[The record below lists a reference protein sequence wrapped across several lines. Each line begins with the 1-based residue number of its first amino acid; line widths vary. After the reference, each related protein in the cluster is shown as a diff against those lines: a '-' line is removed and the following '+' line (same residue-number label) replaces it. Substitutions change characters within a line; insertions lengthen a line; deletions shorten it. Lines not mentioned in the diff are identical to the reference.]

1 MTPAIRFIKRGAD
14 IVLSSIGI
22 LILLPLF
29 PFIALAI
36 RLDSP
41 GPTFFIQERVGIDR
55 RVGFDRRRGTRSDD
69 EVKDRR
75 NGNICGKTFRMVKL
89 RTMRQDA
96 EARCGP
102 VWAEDDDPRI
112 TRIGK
117 ILRRFRIDECPQL
130 FNVLKGNMSIVG
142 PRPERAFF
150 TTRLSDEILCYEERT
165 AWVKPGITGLAQVNN
180 GYDSSVESV
189 KKKLLYDHAYGASLT
204 RFRSAVWADISI
216 LLRTFYVV
224 LIGRGAK

>member
-1 MTPAIRFIKRGAD
+1 MLKRGID
-14 IVLSSIGI
+14 IVLSLLGI
-22 LILLPLF
+22 LILLPFF

-36 RLDSP
+36 WIDSP
-41 GPTFFIQERVGIDR
+41 GPTFFVQERVGLDR
-55 RVGFDRRRGTRSDD
+55 RVGFDRRRGTRKNS
-69 EVKDRR
+69 KNNDRR
-75 NGNICGKTFRMVKL
+75 HGNICGKIFRMYKF

-102 VWAEDDDPRI
+102 VWAADDDPRI
-112 TRIGK
+112 TRVGK

-130 FNVLKGNMSIVG
+130 FNVLKGEMSIVG

-150 TTRLSDEILCYEERT
+150 TTRLSEEIPCYEERT

-180 GYDSSVESV
+180 GYDSSVDSV
-189 KKKLLYDHAYGASLT
+189 KEKLLYDHAYGASLT
-204 RFRSAVWADISI
+204 RFWSAIWADVSI
-216 LLRTFYVV
+216 LLRTFFVV